1 MTKIK
6 KNELNDNELN
16 DNEVIQYEQRRILA
30 NHLNRINDEDA
41 NNFTDMILFDHKESE
56 SYYYTQM
63 FEYIQNNSYLRT
75 IVKDMIHERVNLSSF
90 HKIEERIDAIVK
102 KRNEMKE
109 SA

>member
-6 KNELNDNELN
+6 KNELN

-75 IVKDMIHERVNLSSF
+75 IVKDMIHERVNISSF
-90 HKIEERIDAIVK
+90 HKIEERIDAVAKNIQEK
-102 KRNEMKE
+102 KV